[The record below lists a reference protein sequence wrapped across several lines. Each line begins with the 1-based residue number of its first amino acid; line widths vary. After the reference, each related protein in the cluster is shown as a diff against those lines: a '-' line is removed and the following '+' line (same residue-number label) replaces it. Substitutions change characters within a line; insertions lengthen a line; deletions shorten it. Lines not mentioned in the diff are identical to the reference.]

1 MCVYIY
7 IASLL
12 KIESADT
19 PLFSNSISMLYPKET
34 LTDMNEETLRM
45 HLTILLKLA
54 KTENNNNKKEK
65 QNRSNSIVY
74 QPKTMR

>member
-1 MCVYIY
+1 MCIYIY

-12 KIESADT
+12 KIENADT

-34 LTDMNEETLRM
+34 LTDVNEETLRM

-54 KTENNNNKKEK
+54 KTLKTITTKRRNKIEAIQLFINLK
-65 QNRSNSIVY
+65 Q
-74 QPKTMR
+74 